1 MATKT
6 TGKFK
11 RKCKKAVKK
20 KRVKKQLNI
29 DIENVRMGR
38 SSGDESDLNDED
50 DDEDRQMLEPP
61 PGKFFVFNI
70 WNYELIRYDCLR
82 YPVFEE

>member
-1 MATKT
+1 MPKT

-11 RKCKKAVKK
+11 RKCKKTVKK

-38 SSGDESDLNDED
+38 SSGESDLNDED
-50 DDEDRQMLEPP
+50 DDEDHQMLEPP
-61 PGKFFVFNI
+61 PGKFLVYNI
-70 WNYELIRYDCLR
+70 WNHELILHDLQG
-82 YPVFEE
+82 